1 MPPTPRTPIALL
13 PALAVVLGVT
23 CLAGASQDGPADDA
37 LRGPSVPDRQAET
50 LVSRT
55 MTGRFV
61 PLETRPESAAVQRL
75 GLDQATLEQARRV
88 IEDRAFA
95 VTMHLVDHLD
105 TIREMTDANI
115 AGDREQ
121 AERLFEDLWSSF
133 DEETSRSP
141 LLEPLASV
149 LGEDDVET
157 TRRLVDEYWEAWIVA
172 DLRSRGVADADEQ
185 TRGRVS
191 RRLAFGLF
199 QSEVRDS
206 YETSL
211 RRYQQAIEGVSNAIG
226 PTPEQRQQIRLLVI
240 DHIKATRLKA
250 TPAQRRETN
259 LKIYR
264 MLDDE
269 RKEKMFEYMTRF
281 VIPDEG

>member
-1 MPPTPRTPIALL
+1 MPHTQRIPIVLM
-13 PALAVVLGVT
+13 PALAVILGVS
-23 CLAGASQDGPADDA
+23 CIAGARQDGPDA
-37 LRGPSVPDRQAET
+37 LRGPSVPSRQAET
-50 LVSRT
+50 LINRT

-61 PLETRPESAAVQRL
+61 PLEIRPEAAAVQKL
-75 GLDQATLEQARRV
+75 GLDEAALERARAV
-88 IEDRAFA
+88 IDERAFA

-105 TIREMTDANI
+105 TIREMTDANTE
-115 AGDREQ
+115 GRREE
-121 AERLFEDLWSSF
+121 AERLYEELWSAF
-133 DEETSRSP
+133 DEKTERSP
-141 LLEPLASV
+141 LLGPLAGV
-149 LGEDDVET
+149 LGPEDTATV
-157 TRRLVDEYWEAWIVA
+157 RRLVDDYWEAWIDA
-172 DLRSRGVADADEQ
+172 ELRGRGAADADDE

-211 RRYQQAIEGVSNAIG
+211 RRYQQAIEGVSNAVG
-226 PTPEQRQQIRLLVI
+226 PTPEQRQQIRLIVI
-240 DHIKATRLKA
+240 EHIKATRLSA

-269 RKEKMFEYMTRF
+269 RKEKLFEYMTRF
-281 VIPDEG
+281 VIPDGG